1 MKKIILVMIL
11 IINERCLKY
20 RYSVWYV
27 MENRVDILD
36 IFIDFYNNKIFLRM
50 EGIYELLL

>member
-1 MKKIILVMIL
+1 MIL

-20 RYSVWYV
+20 RYSVWDV

-36 IFIDFYNNKIFLRM
+36 IFKDFYNNKIFLRM

>member
-1 MKKIILVMIL
+1 
-11 IINERCLKY
+11 
-20 RYSVWYV
+20 

-50 EGIYELLL
+50 EGIYIIIIDFGFSILYLNLVFFFVFKKSSYFVYI

>member
-1 MKKIILVMIL
+1 MKKILVMIL

-36 IFIDFYNNKIFLRM
+36 IFKDFYNNKIFLRM

>member
-1 MKKIILVMIL
+1 MKKKILVMIL

-20 RYSVWYV
+20 RYSVWDV

-36 IFIDFYNNKIFLRM
+36 IFKDFYNNKIFLRM